1 MPKTIPVPDAVD
13 KPFWDAVNE
22 KRLLLQHCAECDRL
36 QYPIK
41 ATCGHCDTKDPLG
54 WKEVEGK
61 GHILETLVVH
71 DTRVVRLKGDVPFNV
86 AIVSLDEDPSINFLA
101 NLPGTPVNEGPQG
114 AAVEVVY
121 EELEPGVF
129 IHDWKV
135 VE

>member
-1 MPKTIPVPDAVD
+1 MPKTIPVADELD

-22 KRLLLQHCAECDRL
+22 KKLVVQHCAECDRL

-41 ATCGHCDTKDPLG
+41 AACVHCDTKDPLG

-86 AIVSLDEDPSINFLA
+86 AIISLDEDPSINFLA
-101 NLPGTPVNEGPQG
+101 NLPGTPVNEAPQG
-114 AAVEVVY
+114 APVEVIF
-121 EELEPGVF
+121 EELEPGRF

>member
-22 KRLLLQHCAECDRL
+22 KRLVLQHCSECDRL

-41 ATCGHCDTKDPLG
+41 ASCGHCDTKDELG

-101 NLPGTPVNEGPQG
+101 NLPGTPVNEAPQG